1 MFVDASCVDMVSSCS
16 ASFIPRSRSLRDLA
30 EGDLAH
36 PGQYL
41 SRHQASARQPN
52 AASPRQHSHAIAI
65 ACNKAPSRSPRFP
78 PSRLVQHRPF
88 FQGHRV
94 VGGTHGQVSNKPK
107 RLLPVRSAL
116 WPHALCLESVFRGM
130 WASAGTMTGSKN
142 AVDFGD
148 LPLLNVILI
157 DCCP

>member
-16 ASFIPRSRSLRDLA
+16 ASFIPTSRTLRDLA

-41 SRHQASARQPN
+41 SRHQESARQSN

-78 PSRLVQHRPF
+78 PSRLVQHLPF

-107 RLLPVRSAL
+107 RLLPVAAENWVHGAWYEAVIGIHSSGAV
-116 WPHALCLESVFRGM
+116 S
-130 WASAGTMTGSKN
+130 MTGIVEA
-142 AVDFGD
+142 AVVQLGR
-148 LPLLNVILI
+148 P
-157 DCCP
+157 